1 LVFPIIYAAHRFEQ
15 CSAHDEQPPSALGP
29 AGDGVDVLDLD
40 AAAVQPARSAG
51 CLAKGGRQV
60 VALARKPAV
69 WPEKL
74 AGASLV
80 VRNIDHGFLL
90 HGDYLPVLEDVSF
103 QVEHLR
109 RLRSRRGQR
118 SLTRAIIR
126 DLKRA
131 DDENGAQQ

>member
-1 LVFPIIYAAHRFEQ
+1 
-15 CSAHDEQPPSALGP
+15 
-29 AGDGVDVLDLD
+29 
-40 AAAVQPARSAG
+40 
-51 CLAKGGRQV
+51 
-60 VALARKPAV
+60 
-69 WPEKL
+69 
-74 AGASLV
+74 
-80 VRNIDHGFLL
+80 
-90 HGDYLPVLEDVSF
+90 VLEDVSF

>member
-1 LVFPIIYAAHRFEQ
+1 
-15 CSAHDEQPPSALGP
+15 
-29 AGDGVDVLDLD
+29 
-40 AAAVQPARSAG
+40 
-51 CLAKGGRQV
+51 
-60 VALARKPAV
+60 
-69 WPEKL
+69 L